1 MNFKSFMLELLEVFI
16 KTKGVF
22 SLDKFRW
29 NLEC

>member
-22 SLDKFRW
+22 SLINSGGF
-29 NLEC
+29 